1 MKPERIKPE
10 PVNMVPLSRIAP
22 QAVETLLDAAFGTD
36 RHGRTAY
43 KLRAGTK
50 AIAGLSFAMVGGD
63 GTLLGTI
70 QCWPCGLFDGEG
82 ALVQA
87 LILVGPVAV
96 APNVQSKGLGK
107 ALMDATLEAAKT
119 QADGPLMMIG
129 DPDYYHRFFGFSA
142 EETGAWEVPGPV
154 ERHRLLAR
162 AVRGEAIARE
172 GVLGPRV

>member
-1 MKPERIKPE
+1 
-10 PVNMVPLSRIAP
+10 MVPLSRIAP
-22 QAVETLLDAAFGTD
+22 HAVETLLDAAFGSD

-43 KLRAGTK
+43 KLRAGTE
-50 AIAGLSFAMVGGD
+50 AIAGLSFAMVGED

-82 ALVQA
+82 TLVQP

-96 APNVQSKGLGK
+96 APDVQSKGLGK
-107 ALMDATLEAAKT
+107 ALMDATLAAAKT

-142 EETGAWEVPGPV
+142 EGTGAWEVPGPV
-154 ERHRLLAR
+154 ERHRLLAK
-162 AVRGEAIARE
+162 AVRGETIARE
-172 GVLGPRV
+172 GALGPRV